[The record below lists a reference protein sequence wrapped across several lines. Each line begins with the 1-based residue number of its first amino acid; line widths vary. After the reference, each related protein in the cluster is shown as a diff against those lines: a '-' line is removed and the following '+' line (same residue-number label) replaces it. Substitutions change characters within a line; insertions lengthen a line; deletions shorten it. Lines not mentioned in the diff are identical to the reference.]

1 MRIIDKNT
9 DFYDYLQ
16 DSTDPLVF
24 DRRGSFLLEKKFI
37 YGSLSSEYFNGSKY
51 RFLLLQCCATFWLF
65 TLTIE
70 QASGRGH
77 IEKGSFEVLAKWKN
91 YQKPNTLL
99 SLKCV
104 RFSNM
109 YKAYDYAT
117 RDYVLESIKK
127 NVNDL
132 VDAINHNNYE
142 NAHDFGSY
150 KEHDELSVPL
160 LKACGL
166 APLID
171 VQEIFCAIEEYF
183 SIEKTKSETT
193 EPKGATNDDKI
204 IMHGF
209 DTVTSFR
216 GKRRNYG

>member
-9 DFYDYLQ
+9 DYYDYLQ
-16 DSTDPLVF
+16 DPTDPLVF

-37 YGSLSSEYFNGSKY
+37 YSSLNSEYFDGSKY
-51 RFLLLQCCATFWLF
+51 RFLLLQCGATFWLF

-70 QASGRGH
+70 QASKRGH
-77 IEKGSFEVLAKWKN
+77 IEKGSFEVLTKWKN

-104 RFSNM
+104 RFHNM
-109 YKAYDYAT
+109 YKAYDYTT

-132 VDAINHNNYE
+132 VDAINRNNYE

-166 APLID
+166 VPLID
-171 VQEIFCAIEEYF
+171 AQEIFCAIEEYF